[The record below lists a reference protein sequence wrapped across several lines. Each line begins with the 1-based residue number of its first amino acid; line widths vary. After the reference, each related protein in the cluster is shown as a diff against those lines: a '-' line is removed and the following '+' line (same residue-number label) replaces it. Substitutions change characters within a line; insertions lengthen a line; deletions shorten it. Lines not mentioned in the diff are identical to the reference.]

1 MAVMR
6 KNLHVTLP
14 DDLDQEL
21 RSEAERSGQPA
32 TEMARDA
39 IREFLCRRRR
49 QILHDEI
56 TAYAREVAGSQQDLD
71 EELEESA
78 IDDLV
83 SSDES

>member
-71 EELEESA
+71 VELEESA